1 MSIVVPSLASA
12 VTSTVGGLL
21 IGLAASAWLLL
32 EGRVAGVSG
41 AVGAVALPD
50 RRESEALPSNLLFL
64 AGLVVGGL
72 ILAAVSPGALAT
84 TFAPS
89 TGTTLAAGALVGVGT
104 QLGNGCT
111 SGHGVCGLGRRSPR
125 SLAAVITFMATAAL
139 TVAVTR

>member
-1 MSIVVPSLASA
+1 MSVVVPTVSSA
-12 VTSTVGGLL
+12 VTSAVGGVL

-32 EGRVAGVSG
+32 EGRIAGVSH

-50 RRESEALPSNLLFL
+50 RRERGALPSNLLFL

-72 ILAAVSPGALAT
+72 LLAAVSPATLQT

-89 TGTTLAAGALVGVGT
+89 TATTLAAGLLVGVGT